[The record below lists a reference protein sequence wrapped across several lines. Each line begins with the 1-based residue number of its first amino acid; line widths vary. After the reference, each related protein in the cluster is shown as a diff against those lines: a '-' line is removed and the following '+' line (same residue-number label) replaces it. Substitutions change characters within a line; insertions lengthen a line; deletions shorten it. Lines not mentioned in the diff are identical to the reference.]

1 MAASKIS
8 FKRRAQLTLRDM
20 KRGIPLYIMIA
31 PFMLLF
37 FVFVVYPVLKAIWF
51 SFTDFNVLEKAN
63 FVGLRNYQKLFLDDT
78 NFITAIK
85 NTFIIAVIVGPGGYI
100 MSFLLAWMINELPHK
115 VGTVLTVIFYAPSM
129 AGTAVVAVFAQI
141 FSNDSN
147 GYLNAIL
154 RNLGITDE
162 AILWLSDA
170 DVVMVVVILDAFL
183 RSLGMNDPILWLS
196 DKEFIIVVVIL
207 ASLWMSMGVG
217 FLSFVAGIKGVD
229 EAQYEAGAIDGIR
242 NRWQELWYITLPN
255 MKPQLL
261 FGAVMTI
268 TGSLSVGSIGDSL
281 VGFPSPNYASH
292 TIVNHL
298 NDYGSIRMEMG
309 YASAIAVI
317 LFLIMIVCN
326 GLIQKLL
333 RKVGT

>member
-1 MAASKIS
+1 MAAKKIS
-8 FKRRAQLTLRDM
+8 FKRRAELTLRDM
-20 KRGIPLYIMIA
+20 KRGIPLYLMIA
-31 PFMLLF
+31 PFMILF

-51 SFTDFNVLEKAN
+51 SFTDYNVLEKAN
-63 FVGLRNYQKLFLDDT
+63 FVGLRNYQKLFLDDST
-78 NFITAIK
+78 FITAIK

-129 AGTAVVAVFAQI
+129 AGAAVVTVFAQI

-147 GYLNAIL
+147 GYLNAFL
-154 RNLGITDE
+154 RN
-162 AILWLSDA
+162 
-170 DVVMVVVILDAFL
+170 
-183 RSLGMNDPILWLS
+183 LGMNDPILWLS
-196 DKEFIIVVVIL
+196 DSKYVMVVVIL

-281 VGFPSPNYASH
+281 VGFPSPNYATH

-298 NDYGSIRMEMG
+298 TDYGSLRMEMG

-317 LFLIMIVCN
+317 LFLIMILCN

>member
-1 MAASKIS
+1 MAGKKIS
-8 FKRRAQLTLRDM
+8 MKRRAELTLRDM
-20 KRGIPLYIMIA
+20 KRSIPLYVMIA
-31 PFMLLF
+31 PFMILF
-37 FVFVVYPVLKAIWF
+37 ITFVVYPVLNAIWF
-51 SFTDFNVLEKAN
+51 SFTDYNVLEKAN
-63 FVGLRNYQKLFLDDT
+63 FVALRNYQKLFLDDEI
-78 NFITAIK
+78 FITAIK

-100 MSFLLAWMINELPHK
+100 LSFLLAWMINELPHK
-115 VGTVLTVIFYAPSM
+115 LGSVLTVIFYAPSM
-129 AGTAVVAVFAQI
+129 AGTAVVAVFSQI

-154 RNLGITDE
+154 RNLGLTQE
-162 AILWLSDA
+162 TMLWLSDSKL
-170 DVVMVVVILDAFL
+170 V
-183 RSLGMNDPILWLS
+183 
-196 DKEFIIVVVIL
+196 IVVVIL

-217 FLSFVAGIKGVD
+217 FLSFVAGIKGID

-268 TGSLSVGSIGDSL
+268 TSSLSVGSVGDSL

-326 GLIQKLL
+326 MLIQKLI

>member
-8 FKRRAQLTLRDM
+8 LKRRAELTLRDM
-20 KRGIPLYIMIA
+20 KRAIPLYIMIA

-37 FVFVVYPVLKAIWF
+37 FIFVVYPVLKAIWF
-51 SFTDFNVLEKAN
+51 SFTDYNVLEKAN
-63 FVGLRNYQKLFLDDT
+63 FVGLSNYQKLFLDDST
-78 NFITAIK
+78 FITAIK

-129 AGTAVVAVFAQI
+129 AGTAVISVFTMI

-147 GYLNAIL
+147 GYLNAML
-154 RNLGITDE
+154 RNLGMTPVK
-162 AILWLSDA
+162 WLSDA
-170 DVVMVVVILDAFL
+170 DYVM
-183 RSLGMNDPILWLS
+183 
-196 DKEFIIVVVIL
+196 VVVIL

-242 NRWQELWYITLPN
+242 NRWQELWYVTLPN

-281 VGFPSPNYASH
+281 VGFPSPNYATH

-298 NDYGSIRMEMG
+298 NDYGYIRMEMG

-317 LFLIMIVCN
+317 LSLVMIVCN
-326 GLIQKLL
+326 GMIQKLL

>member
-1 MAASKIS
+1 MAANKIS

-20 KRGIPLYIMIA
+20 KRSIPLYIMIA

-37 FVFVVYPVLKAIWF
+37 AVFVVYPVLKAIWY
-51 SFTDFNVLEKAN
+51 SFTDYNVLEKAN
-63 FVGLRNYQKLFLDDT
+63 FVGLRNYKRLFLDDST
-78 NFITAIK
+78 FITAIK
-85 NTFIIAVIVGPGGYI
+85 NTFIIAVMVGPGGYI
-100 MSFLLAWMINELPHK
+100 LSYLLAWMINELPHK

-129 AGTAVVAVFAQI
+129 AGTAVITVFAQI

-154 RNLGITDE
+154 RNLGITQE
-162 AILWLSDA
+162 AILWLSDSEY
-170 DVVMVVVILDAFL
+170 VI
-183 RSLGMNDPILWLS
+183 I
-196 DKEFIIVVVIL
+196 VVIL

-268 TGSLSVGSIGDSL
+268 TSSLSVGSIGDSL

-317 LFLIMIVCN
+317 LFLIMIICN
-326 GLIQKLL
+326 MLIQKLL

>member
-1 MAASKIS
+1 MAANKIS
-8 FKRRAQLTLRDM
+8 FKRRAELTLRDV
-20 KRGIPLYIMIA
+20 KRSIPLYVMIA

-37 FVFVVYPVLKAIWF
+37 FVFVVYPVLRAVWF
-51 SFTDFNVLEKAN
+51 SFTDYNVLEKAN
-63 FVGLRNYQKLFLDDT
+63 FIGLRNYQKLFLEDNT
-78 NFITAIK
+78 FITAIK

-100 MSFLLAWMINELPHK
+100 LSFLLAWMINELPHK

-129 AGTAVVAVFAQI
+129 AGTAVISVFSMI

-147 GYLNAIL
+147 GYLNSIL

-162 AILWLSDA
+162 AILWLSDS
-170 DVVMVVVILDAFL
+170 DVVM
-183 RSLGMNDPILWLS
+183 
-196 DKEFIIVVVIL
+196 VVVIL

-217 FLSFVAGIKGVD
+217 FLSFVAGVKGVD

-242 NRWQELWYITLPN
+242 NRWQELWYVTLPN

-261 FGAVMTI
+261 FGAVTTI
-268 TGSLSVGSIGDSL
+268 TSSLSVGSIGDSL
-281 VGFPSPNYASH
+281 VGFPSPNYATH

-298 NDYGSIRMEMG
+298 NDYGNIRMEMG

-317 LFLIMIVCN
+317 LFLIMILCN
-326 GLIQKLL
+326 MLIQKLL

>member
-1 MAASKIS
+1 MAANKIS
-8 FKRRAQLTLRDM
+8 LKRRAQLTLRDM
-20 KRGIPLYIMIA
+20 KRSIPLYIMIA

-37 FVFVVYPVLKAIWF
+37 AVFVVYPVLKAIWY
-51 SFTDFNVLEKAN
+51 SFTDYNVLEKAN
-63 FVGLRNYQKLFLDDT
+63 FVGLRNYKRLFLDDST
-78 NFITAIK
+78 FITAIK
-85 NTFIIAVIVGPGGYI
+85 NTFIIAVMVGPGGYI
-100 MSFLLAWMINELPHK
+100 LSYLLAWMINELPHK

-129 AGTAVVAVFAQI
+129 AGTAVITVFAQI

-154 RNLGITDE
+154 RNLGITQE
-162 AILWLSDA
+162 AILWLSDSEY
-170 DVVMVVVILDAFL
+170 V
-183 RSLGMNDPILWLS
+183 
-196 DKEFIIVVVIL
+196 IVVVIL

-268 TGSLSVGSIGDSL
+268 TSSLSVGAIGDSL

-317 LFLIMIVCN
+317 LFLIMIICN
-326 GLIQKLL
+326 MLIQKLL

>member
-1 MAASKIS
+1 MAANKIS
-8 FKRRAQLTLRDM
+8 FKRRAELTLRDM
-20 KRGIPLYIMIA
+20 KRAVPLYIMIA

-51 SFTDFNVLEKAN
+51 SFTDYNVLEKAN
-63 FVGLRNYQKLFLDDT
+63 FVGLRNYQKLFLEDKT
-78 NFITAIK
+78 FITAIK

-100 MSFLLAWMINELPHK
+100 MSYLLAWMINELPHK

-129 AGTAVVAVFAQI
+129 AGTAVYSVFTLI

-147 GYLNAIL
+147 GYLNAFL
-154 RNLGITDE
+154 RNLGVNE
-162 AILWLSDA
+162 AIKWLSDSKY
-170 DVVMVVVILDAFL
+170 VM
-183 RSLGMNDPILWLS
+183 
-196 DKEFIIVVVIL
+196 IVVVL

-229 EAQYEAGAIDGIR
+229 EAQYEEGAIDGIR

-268 TGSLSVGSIGDSL
+268 TSSLSVGAVGDAL
-281 VGFPSPNYASH
+281 VGFPSPNYATH

-317 LFLIMIVCN
+317 LFLVMIVCN

>member
-1 MAASKIS
+1 MAANTIS
-8 FKRRAQLTLRDM
+8 FKRKVELTLRDV
-20 KRGIPLYIMIA
+20 KRGIPLYLMIA
-31 PFMLLF
+31 PFMILF
-37 FVFVVYPVLKAIWF
+37 FVFVVYPVLTAIWY

-63 FVGLRNYQKLFLDDT
+63 FVGLANYKKLFLDDSI
-78 NFITAIK
+78 FITAIK
-85 NTFIIAVIVGPGGYI
+85 NTLIIAVIVGPGGYI

-115 VGTVLTVIFYAPSM
+115 LGVVLTVIFYAPSM
-129 AGTAVVAVFAQI
+129 AGSAVITVFQQI

-147 GYLNAIL
+147 GYINAFL
-154 RNLGITDE
+154 TNLGITKE
-162 AILWLSDA
+162 AILWLSDS
-170 DVVMVVVILDAFL
+170 DYVI
-183 RSLGMNDPILWLS
+183 I
-196 DKEFIIVVVIL
+196 VVIL

-229 EAQYEAGAIDGIR
+229 DAQYEAGAIDGIK

-268 TGSLSVGSIGDSL
+268 TSSLSVGSVGDSL

-292 TIVNHL
+292 TIYNHL
-298 NDYGSIRMEMG
+298 MDYGSIRMEMG
-309 YASAIAVI
+309 YASAIAFI
-317 LFLIMIVCN
+317 LFLLMIVAN
-326 GLIQKLL
+326 MIIQKLL

>member
-1 MAASKIS
+1 
-8 FKRRAQLTLRDM
+8 M
-20 KRGIPLYIMIA
+20 KRSIPLYAMIA

-51 SFTDFNVLEKAN
+51 SFTDYNVLEKAN
-63 FVGLRNYQKLFLDDT
+63 FVGLRNYKKLFLDDST
-78 NFITAIK
+78 FITAIK

-115 VGTVLTVIFYAPSM
+115 IGTVLTVIFYAPSM
-129 AGTAVVAVFAQI
+129 AGTAVITVFAQI

-154 RNLGITDE
+154 RNLGITNE

-170 DVVMVVVILDAFL
+170 DV
-183 RSLGMNDPILWLS
+183 
-196 DKEFIIVVVIL
+196 IIVVVIL

-242 NRWQELWYITLPN
+242 NRWQELWYVTLPN

-268 TGSLSVGSIGDSL
+268 TSSLSVGSIGDSL
-281 VGFPSPNYASH
+281 VGFPSPNYATH

-317 LFLIMIVCN
+317 LFLIMILCN
-326 GLIQKLL
+326 MLIQRLL

>member
-1 MAASKIS
+1 MAANKIS
-8 FKRRAQLTLRDM
+8 FKRRAELTLRDV
-20 KRGIPLYIMIA
+20 KRSIPLYVMIA

-37 FVFVVYPVLKAIWF
+37 FTFVVYPVLKAVWF
-51 SFTDFNVLEKAN
+51 SFTDYNVLEKAN
-63 FVGLRNYQKLFLDDT
+63 FVGLRNYRKLFLDDST
-78 NFITAIK
+78 FITAIK

-100 MSFLLAWMINELPHK
+100 LSFLLAWMINELPHK

-170 DVVMVVVILDAFL
+170 DVVMVVVIL
-183 RSLGMNDPILWLS
+183 
-196 DKEFIIVVVIL
+196 

-217 FLSFVAGIKGVD
+217 FLSFVAGVKGVD

-268 TGSLSVGSIGDSL
+268 TSSLSVGTIGDSL

-317 LFLIMIVCN
+317 LFLIMIICN
-326 GLIQKLL
+326 MLIQKLL

>member
-1 MAASKIS
+1 MAANKIS

-20 KRGIPLYIMIA
+20 KRSIPLYIMIA

-37 FVFVVYPVLKAIWF
+37 AVFVVYPVLKAIWY
-51 SFTDFNVLEKAN
+51 SFTDYNVLEKAN
-63 FVGLRNYQKLFLDDT
+63 FVGLRNYKRLFLDDST
-78 NFITAIK
+78 FITAIK
-85 NTFIIAVIVGPGGYI
+85 NTFIIAVLVGPGGYI
-100 MSFLLAWMINELPHK
+100 LSYLLAWMINEIPHK
-115 VGTVLTVIFYAPSM
+115 IGTVLTVIFYAPSM
-129 AGTAVVAVFAQI
+129 AGTAVITVFAQI

-154 RNLGITDE
+154 RNLGITQE
-162 AILWLSDA
+162 AILWLSDSEY
-170 DVVMVVVILDAFL
+170 V
-183 RSLGMNDPILWLS
+183 
-196 DKEFIIVVVIL
+196 IVVVIL

-268 TGSLSVGSIGDSL
+268 TSSLSVGSIGDSL

-317 LFLIMIVCN
+317 LFLIMIICN
-326 GLIQKLL
+326 MLIQKLL

>member
-1 MAASKIS
+1 
-8 FKRRAQLTLRDM
+8 
-20 KRGIPLYIMIA
+20 
-31 PFMLLF
+31 MLLF
-37 FVFVVYPVLKAIWF
+37 FIFVVYPVLKAIWF
-51 SFTDFNVLEKAN
+51 SFTDYNVLEKAN
-63 FVGLRNYQKLFLDDT
+63 FVGLSNYQKLFLDDST
-78 NFITAIK
+78 FITAIK

-129 AGTAVVAVFAQI
+129 AGTAVISVFTMI

-147 GYLNAIL
+147 GYLNAML
-154 RNLGITDE
+154 RNLGMTPVK
-162 AILWLSDA
+162 WLSDA
-170 DVVMVVVILDAFL
+170 DYVM
-183 RSLGMNDPILWLS
+183 
-196 DKEFIIVVVIL
+196 VVVIL

-242 NRWQELWYITLPN
+242 NRWQELWYVTLPN

-281 VGFPSPNYASH
+281 VGFPSPNYATH

-317 LFLIMIVCN
+317 LFLVMIVCN
-326 GLIQKLL
+326 GMIQKLL

>member
-1 MAASKIS
+1 MAAKKIS

-31 PFMLLF
+31 PFMILF
-37 FVFVVYPVLKAIWF
+37 AMFVVYPVLKAIWF
-51 SFTDFNVLEKAN
+51 SFTDYNVLEKAN
-63 FVGLRNYQKLFLDDT
+63 FVGLDNYKKLFLEDPY
-78 NFITAIK
+78 FITAIK
-85 NTFIIAVIVGPGGYI
+85 NTFVIAVIVGPGGYI
-100 MSFLLAWMINELPHK
+100 LSYLLAWMINELPHK

-129 AGTAVVAVFAQI
+129 AGAAVITVFAQI

-154 RNLGITDE
+154 RKLGITQE
-162 AILWLSDA
+162 AILWLSDS
-170 DVVMVVVILDAFL
+170 DYVI
-183 RSLGMNDPILWLS
+183 I
-196 DKEFIIVVVIL
+196 VVIL

-268 TGSLSVGSIGDSL
+268 TSSLSVGDVGNSL

-298 NDYGSIRMEMG
+298 NDYGSLRMEMG

-317 LFLIMIVCN
+317 LFLIMIICN
-326 GLIQKLL
+326 MLIQKLL

>member
-1 MAASKIS
+1 MAGNKIS
-8 FKRRAQLTLRDM
+8 MKRRAELTLRDM
-20 KRGIPLYIMIA
+20 KRSIPLYVMIA
-31 PFMLLF
+31 PFMILF
-37 FVFVVYPVLKAIWF
+37 IVFVVYPVLNAIWF
-51 SFTDFNVLEKAN
+51 SFTDYNVLEKAN
-63 FVGLRNYQKLFLDDT
+63 FVALRNYQKLFLDDEI
-78 NFITAIK
+78 FITAIK
-85 NTFIIAVIVGPGGYI
+85 NTFIIAVIVGPGGYVL
-100 MSFLLAWMINELPHK
+100 SFLLAWMINELPHK
-115 VGTVLTVIFYAPSM
+115 LGSVLTVIFYAPSM
-129 AGTAVVAVFAQI
+129 AGTAVVAVFSQI

-154 RNLGITDE
+154 RNLGLTQE
-162 AILWLSDA
+162 TMLWLSDSKL
-170 DVVMVVVILDAFL
+170 V
-183 RSLGMNDPILWLS
+183 
-196 DKEFIIVVVIL
+196 IVVVIL

-217 FLSFVAGIKGVD
+217 FLSFVAGIKGID

-242 NRWQELWYITLPN
+242 NRWQELWYIALPN

-268 TGSLSVGSIGDSL
+268 TSSLSVGSVGDSL

-317 LFLIMIVCN
+317 LFLIMIACN
-326 GLIQKLL
+326 MLIQRLI

>member
-1 MAASKIS
+1 MAAKKIS

-31 PFMLLF
+31 PFMILF
-37 FVFVVYPVLKAIWF
+37 AMFVVYPVLKAIWF
-51 SFTDFNVLEKAN
+51 SFTDYNVLEKAN
-63 FVGLRNYQKLFLDDT
+63 FVGLRNYKKLFLEDST
-78 NFITAIK
+78 FITAIK
-85 NTFIIAVIVGPGGYI
+85 NTFVIAVIVGPGGYVL
-100 MSFLLAWMINELPHK
+100 SYLLAWMINELPHK
-115 VGTVLTVIFYAPSM
+115 IGTVLTVIFYAPSM
-129 AGTAVVAVFAQI
+129 AGAAVITVFAQI

-154 RNLGITDE
+154 RKLGITQE
-162 AILWLSDA
+162 AILWLSD
-170 DVVMVVVILDAFL
+170 
-183 RSLGMNDPILWLS
+183 S
-196 DKEFIIVVVIL
+196 DYVIVVVIL

-268 TGSLSVGSIGDSL
+268 TSSLSVGDIGNSL

-317 LFLIMIVCN
+317 LFLIMIICN
-326 GLIQKLL
+326 MLIQKLL

>member
-129 AGTAVVAVFAQI
+129 AGTAVITVFAQI

-154 RNLGITDE
+154 RNLGITQE
-162 AILWLSDA
+162 AILWLSDSEY
-170 DVVMVVVILDAFL
+170 V
-183 RSLGMNDPILWLS
+183 
-196 DKEFIIVVVIL
+196 IVVVIL

-268 TGSLSVGSIGDSL
+268 TSSLSVGTIGDSL

-317 LFLIMIVCN
+317 LFLIMIICN
-326 GLIQKLL
+326 MLIQKLL

>member
-129 AGTAVVAVFAQI
+129 AGTAVISVFTQI

-147 GYLNAIL
+147 GYLN
-154 RNLGITDE
+154 
-162 AILWLSDA
+162 
-170 DVVMVVVILDAFL
+170 AFL

-268 TGSLSVGSIGDSL
+268 TSSLSVGSVGDSL

>member
-1 MAASKIS
+1 MAANKIS
-8 FKRRAQLTLRDM
+8 FKRRAKLTLRDM
-20 KRGIPLYIMIA
+20 KRSIPLYAMIA

-51 SFTDFNVLEKAN
+51 SFTDYNVLEKAN
-63 FVGLRNYQKLFLDDT
+63 FVGLRNYKKLFLDDST
-78 NFITAIK
+78 FITAIK

-115 VGTVLTVIFYAPSM
+115 IGTVLTVIFYAPSM
-129 AGTAVVAVFAQI
+129 AGTAVITVFAQI

-154 RNLGITDE
+154 RNLGITNE

-170 DVVMVVVILDAFL
+170 DV
-183 RSLGMNDPILWLS
+183 
-196 DKEFIIVVVIL
+196 IIVVVIL

-242 NRWQELWYITLPN
+242 NRWQELWYVTLPN

-268 TGSLSVGSIGDSL
+268 TSSLSVGSIGDSL
-281 VGFPSPNYASH
+281 VGFPSPNYATH

-317 LFLIMIVCN
+317 LFLIMILCN
-326 GLIQKLL
+326 MLIQRLL

>member
-1 MAASKIS
+1 MAGNKIS
-8 FKRRAQLTLRDM
+8 MKRRAELTLRDM
-20 KRGIPLYIMIA
+20 KRSIPLYVMIA
-31 PFMLLF
+31 PFMILF
-37 FVFVVYPVLKAIWF
+37 IVFVVYPVLHAIWF
-51 SFTDFNVLEKAN
+51 SFTDYNVLEKAN
-63 FVGLRNYQKLFLDDT
+63 FVALRNYQKLFLDDEI
-78 NFITAIK
+78 FITAIK
-85 NTFIIAVIVGPGGYI
+85 NTFIIAVIVGPGGYVL
-100 MSFLLAWMINELPHK
+100 SFLLAWMINELPHK
-115 VGTVLTVIFYAPSM
+115 LGSVLTVIFYAPSM
-129 AGTAVVAVFAQI
+129 AGTAVVAVFSQI

-154 RNLGITDE
+154 RNLGLTQE
-162 AILWLSDA
+162 TMLWLSDSKL
-170 DVVMVVVILDAFL
+170 V
-183 RSLGMNDPILWLS
+183 
-196 DKEFIIVVVIL
+196 IVVVIL

-217 FLSFVAGIKGVD
+217 FLSFVAGIKGID

-268 TGSLSVGSIGDSL
+268 TSSLSVGSVGDSL

-317 LFLIMIVCN
+317 LFLIMIACN
-326 GLIQKLL
+326 MLIQRLI

>member
-1 MAASKIS
+1 MAKVSLK
-8 FKRRAQLTLRDM
+8 KRAGYTLREM
-20 KRGIPLYIMIA
+20 KRSIPLYLMMA
-31 PFMLLF
+31 PFLIVFLI
-37 FVFVVYPVLKAIWF
+37 FVVYPVLQAIWY
-51 SFTDFNVLEKAN
+51 SFTDFNVLQKPN
-63 FVGLRNYQKLFLDDT
+63 FVGFDNYKKLFLDDD

-100 MSFLLAWMINELPHK
+100 LSFLLAWMLNELPHK
-115 VGTVLTVIFYAPSM
+115 ISTVLTVIFYAPSM
-129 AGTAVVAVFAQI
+129 AGAAVVTVFRQI
-141 FSNDSN
+141 FSDDSS

-154 RNLGITDE
+154 RNLGITKE
-162 AILWLSDA
+162 AILWLSDSNY
-170 DVVMVVVILDAFL
+170 VLL
-183 RSLGMNDPILWLS
+183 
-196 DKEFIIVVVIL
+196 VVIL
-207 ASLWMSMGVG
+207 ASLWTSLGVG

-229 EAQYEAGAIDGIR
+229 EAQYEAGSIDGIR

-261 FGAVMTI
+261 FGAVMQI
-268 TGSLSVGSIGDSL
+268 TSSLSVGAMGDL
-281 VGFPSPNYASH
+281 IVGFPSPNYASH

-317 LFLIMIVCN
+317 LFVIMIVCN
-326 GLIQKLL
+326 MLIQKLL

>member
-8 FKRRAQLTLRDM
+8 LKRRAELTLRDM
-20 KRGIPLYIMIA
+20 KRAIPLYIMIA
-31 PFMLLF
+31 PFMILF
-37 FVFVVYPVLKAIWF
+37 FIFVVYPVLKAIWF
-51 SFTDFNVLEKAN
+51 SFTDYNVLEKAN
-63 FVGLRNYQKLFLDDT
+63 FVGLSNYQKLFLDDST
-78 NFITAIK
+78 FITAIK

-129 AGTAVVAVFAQI
+129 AGTAVISVFTMI

-147 GYLNAIL
+147 GYLNAML
-154 RNLGITDE
+154 RNLGMTPVK
-162 AILWLSDA
+162 WLSDA
-170 DVVMVVVILDAFL
+170 DYVM
-183 RSLGMNDPILWLS
+183 
-196 DKEFIIVVVIL
+196 VVVIL

-242 NRWQELWYITLPN
+242 NRWQELWYVTLPN

-281 VGFPSPNYASH
+281 VGFPSPNYATH

-317 LFLIMIVCN
+317 LFLVMIVCN
-326 GLIQKLL
+326 GMIQKLL

>member
-8 FKRRAQLTLRDM
+8 FKRRAELTLRDM
-20 KRGIPLYIMIA
+20 KRAIPLYIMIA
-31 PFMLLF
+31 PFMILF
-37 FVFVVYPVLKAIWF
+37 FIFVVYPVLKAIWF
-51 SFTDFNVLEKAN
+51 SFTDYNVLEKAN
-63 FVGLRNYQKLFLDDT
+63 FVGLSNYQKLFLDDST
-78 NFITAIK
+78 FITAIK

-129 AGTAVVAVFAQI
+129 AGTAVISVFTMI

-147 GYLNAIL
+147 GYLNAML
-154 RNLGITDE
+154 RNLGMTPVK
-162 AILWLSDA
+162 WLSDA
-170 DVVMVVVILDAFL
+170 DYVM
-183 RSLGMNDPILWLS
+183 
-196 DKEFIIVVVIL
+196 VVVIL

-242 NRWQELWYITLPN
+242 NRWQELWYVTLPN

-281 VGFPSPNYASH
+281 VGFPSPNYATH

-317 LFLIMIVCN
+317 LFLVMIVCN
-326 GLIQKLL
+326 GMIQKLL

>member
-1 MAASKIS
+1 MAANKIS
-8 FKRRAQLTLRDM
+8 LKRRAELTLRDM
-20 KRGIPLYIMIA
+20 KRAIPLYIMLA
-31 PFMLLF
+31 PFMILF
-37 FVFVVYPVLKAIWF
+37 FIFVVYPVLKAIWF
-51 SFTDFNVLEKAN
+51 SFTDYNVLEKAN
-63 FVGLRNYQKLFLDDT
+63 FVGLSNYQKLFLDDST
-78 NFITAIK
+78 FITAIK

-129 AGTAVVAVFAQI
+129 AGTAVISVFTMI

-147 GYLNAIL
+147 GYLNAML
-154 RNLGITDE
+154 RNLGMSSIK
-162 AILWLSDA
+162 WLSDS
-170 DVVMVVVILDAFL
+170 DYVMI
-183 RSLGMNDPILWLS
+183 
-196 DKEFIIVVVIL
+196 VVIL

-242 NRWQELWYITLPN
+242 NRWQELWYVTLPN
-255 MKPQLL
+255 MRPQLL

-268 TGSLSVGSIGDSL
+268 TSSLSVGSIGDSL
-281 VGFPSPNYASH
+281 VGFPSPNYATH

-317 LFLIMIVCN
+317 LFLVMIICN